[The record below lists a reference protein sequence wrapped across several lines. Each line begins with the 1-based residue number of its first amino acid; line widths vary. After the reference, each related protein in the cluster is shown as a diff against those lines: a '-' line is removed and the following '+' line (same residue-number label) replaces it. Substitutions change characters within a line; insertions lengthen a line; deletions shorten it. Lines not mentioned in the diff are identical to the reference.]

1 MNIENEKMLMWE
13 NGNHLG
19 VCPSSKTAEPE
30 KVIATIAHCCREKY
44 GMSAEKSPMFSK
56 NFQESFQNGMTI
68 SPDFNAPNAL

>member
-19 VCPSSKTAEPE
+19 YAHLAKPPSLKRLSKPLPTVAE
-30 KVIATIAHCCREKY
+30 KK

-56 NFQESFQNGMTI
+56 NFQ
-68 SPDFNAPNAL
+68 